1 MVDCTLSNREPKE
14 FLLLSLL
21 LSGITMMD
29 VTDTENQSREED
41 VLVQL
46 NLPMWFLC
54 LWKGLGVV
62 AEPIGLM

>member
-1 MVDCTLSNREPKE
+1 
-14 FLLLSLL
+14 
-21 LSGITMMD
+21 MMD
-29 VTDTENQSREED
+29 VIDTENQSREED

-62 AEPIGLM
+62 SELIGLM